1 MTEVE
6 KKINER
12 IKEIMCEKGYNQSEL
27 ADITGIAQS
36 TISAILRGA
45 RKHTPL
51 TDALSEKFGINKEWL
66 LSGVGFKYSNSTN
79 ITERLHLDIT
89 TRTAIMREVN
99 ALYTKHQSLL
109 EEAGKVMA
117 TIVELN
123 KKILLNDDYVM

>member
-1 MTEVE
+1 MDFE
-6 KKINER
+6 KRINER

-51 TDALSEKFGINKEWL
+51 INALSEKLGINKEWL
-66 LSGVGFKYSNSTN
+66 LSGVGVKYKNSTA
-79 ITERLHLDIT
+79 ITDNTHLDIT
-89 TRTAIMREVN
+89 ARAAIMREVN
-99 ALYTKHQSLL
+99 ALYARHQNLL

-123 KKILLNDDYVM
+123 KKILLNENFNV

>member
-1 MTEVE
+1 MDNVDNQ
-6 KKINER
+6 IIER
-12 IKEIMCEKGYNQSEL
+12 IKEVMREKGYNQSEL

-51 TDALSEKFGINKEWL
+51 INALSEKLGINKEWL
-66 LSGVGFKYSNSTN
+66 LSGVGVKYKNSTD
-79 ITERLHLDIT
+79 ITDSTHLDIT
-89 TRTAIMREVN
+89 ARAAIMREVN
-99 ALYTKHQSLL
+99 VLYARHQNLL

-123 KKILLNDDYVM
+123 KKILLNENINY